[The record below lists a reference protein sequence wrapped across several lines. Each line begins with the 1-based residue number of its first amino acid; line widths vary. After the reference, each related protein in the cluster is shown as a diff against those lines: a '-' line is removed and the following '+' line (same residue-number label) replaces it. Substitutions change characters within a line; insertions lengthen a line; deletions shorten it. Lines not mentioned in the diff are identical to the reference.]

1 LFSEVVPRH
10 SFIRQLSTYRLQ
22 AKEQRKQAC
31 QNQPKQSAINHKR
44 AKGSEPQ
51 FKSNASNYCVNVAPT
66 EIFFKFNVETT
77 RSMAKLKNIVKQLS
91 EKDFQAILD
100 SLVESSA
107 DKSVY
112 LLKSLRDRQL
122 SDNKIM
128 AELEVNANAYYTLR
142 SRLNLKIEEYLM
154 AQLESPRT
162 DVLKKLANINEVLFT
177 KKKAISVTTLKKL
190 EKELLDYDLANE
202 LTTIYKSLKKLNV
215 HSPDYFQYSQLYN
228 RHVAYMLALDKAE
241 DLLADYF
248 KKYGDYLFTGGEVE
262 KLSLSLLLKEMEN
275 VSKLY
280 ESHRLFVYRSCM
292 SIFHRLFVE
301 PDDSHRPDLESIE
314 DIFTKVQKIFETYN
328 LDSIY
333 YHLNL
338 VFEFL
343 RLEYYTH
350 YKVYR
355 ESEKY
360 FEEVNDAAT
369 NLLVNYPTYT
379 FPAQFLITKI
389 QRHLRQGNEGE
400 LYAENETLFLDFEV
414 DQMDVPK
421 HTIYVTYRALACYY
435 AGKYDEA
442 SKLLNTLLNEVSIK
456 KYPITFMEVK
466 SLLSLQYVMMGD
478 YELFNQISNSIQ
490 RQVRMLGKDSCENI
504 LLFLKVLKITTSEA
518 KKEKAKKINAVIP
531 KLKAIDV
538 NYFAPTLLIRFDE
551 KLVKYLTEIEPVAD

>member
-1 LFSEVVPRH
+1 
-10 SFIRQLSTYRLQ
+10 
-22 AKEQRKQAC
+22 
-31 QNQPKQSAINHKR
+31 
-44 AKGSEPQ
+44 
-51 FKSNASNYCVNVAPT
+51 
-66 EIFFKFNVETT
+66 
-77 RSMAKLKNIVKQLS
+77 MAKLKNIVKQLS
-91 EKDFQAILD
+91 EKDFQAIHD
-100 SLVESSA
+100 SLVESNAEKSA
-107 DKSVY
+107 Y
-112 LLKSLRDRQL
+112 LLKSLREKQL

-128 AELEVNANAYYTLR
+128 GELEVNANAYYTLR

-162 DVLKKLANINEVLFT
+162 DVLKKLASINEVLFT
-177 KKKAISVTTLKKL
+177 KKKAISVATLKKL

-202 LTTIYKSLKKLNV
+202 LTTIYKALKKLNIN
-215 HSPDYFQYSQLYN
+215 SPDYFQYSQLYN

-248 KKYGDYLFTGGEVE
+248 KKYGDFLFTGGEVE
-262 KLSLSLLLKEMEN
+262 KLSLTLLLKEMDN
-275 VSKLY
+275 VSRLY

-292 SIFHRLFVE
+292 GIFHRLFVE
-301 PDDSHRPDLESIE
+301 PDDTYRPDLESIE
-314 DIFTKVQKIFETYN
+314 DIFNKVQKIFETYN

-369 NLLVNYPTYT
+369 NLLVNYPTYSFT
-379 FPAQFLITKI
+379 SQFLITKI
-389 QRHLRQGNEGE
+389 QRHLRLGNEAD
-400 LYAENETLFLDFEV
+400 LYAENENLFLDFEI
-414 DQMDVPK
+414 DALDVPK

-442 SKLLNTLLNEVSIK
+442 AKLLNTLLNEVSLK

-466 SLLSLQYVMMGD
+466 ALLSLQYVMMQD

-490 RQVRMLGKDSCENI
+490 RQIRMQGKDSCENI

-518 KKEKAKKINAVIP
+518 KKEKAKKISAVIP
-531 KLKAIDV
+531 KLKAISLT
-538 NYFAPTLLIRFDE
+538 YFAPTLLVRFDE
-551 KLVKYLTEIEPVAD
+551 KFVKKLTDLEPVTD

>member
-1 LFSEVVPRH
+1 
-10 SFIRQLSTYRLQ
+10 
-22 AKEQRKQAC
+22 
-31 QNQPKQSAINHKR
+31 
-44 AKGSEPQ
+44 
-51 FKSNASNYCVNVAPT
+51 
-66 EIFFKFNVETT
+66 
-77 RSMAKLKNIVKQLS
+77 MAKLKNIVKQLS
-91 EKDFQAILD
+91 EKDFRAIHD
-100 SLVESSA
+100 GLVESNAEKSA
-107 DKSVY
+107 Y
-112 LLKSLRDRQL
+112 LLKSLREKQL

-128 AELEVNANAYYTLR
+128 GELEVNANAYYTLR
-142 SRLNLKIEEYLM
+142 SRLNLRIEEYLM

-162 DVLKKLANINEVLFT
+162 DVLKKLASINEVLFT
-177 KKKAISVTTLKKL
+177 KKKAISVATLKKL

-202 LTTIYKSLKKLNV
+202 LTTIYKSLKRLYI

-248 KKYGDYLFTGGEVE
+248 KKYGDFLFTGGEVE
-262 KLSLSLLLKEMEN
+262 KLSLTLLLKEMEN
-275 VSKLY
+275 VSRLY

-292 SIFHRLFVE
+292 TIFHRLFVE
-301 PDDSHRPDLESIE
+301 PDDTYRPDLESIE
-314 DIFTKVQKIFETYN
+314 DIFNKVQKIFETYN

-369 NLLVNYPTYT
+369 NLLVNYPTYC
-379 FPAQFLITKI
+379 FPSQFLITKI
-389 QRHLRQGNEGE
+389 QRHLRLGNEAD
-400 LYAENETLFLDFEV
+400 LYVENETLFLDFEI
-414 DQMDVPK
+414 DALDVPK
-421 HTIYVTYRALACYY
+421 HTIYITYRALTCYY

-442 SKLLNTLLNEVSIK
+442 AKELNNLLNEVSLK
-456 KYPITFMEVK
+456 KYPVTFMEVK
-466 SLLSLQYVMMGD
+466 ALLSLQYVMMQD

-490 RQVRMLGKDSCENI
+490 RQIRLLGKDSCENI
-504 LLFLKVLKITTSEA
+504 LLFLRILRITTSEA

-531 KLKAIDV
+531 KLKAIGIT
-538 NYFAPTLLIRFDE
+538 YFAPTLLVRFDE
-551 KLVKYLTEIEPVAD
+551 KFVKKLTDMEPITD

>member
-1 LFSEVVPRH
+1 
-10 SFIRQLSTYRLQ
+10 
-22 AKEQRKQAC
+22 
-31 QNQPKQSAINHKR
+31 
-44 AKGSEPQ
+44 
-51 FKSNASNYCVNVAPT
+51 
-66 EIFFKFNVETT
+66 
-77 RSMAKLKNIVKQLS
+77 MAKLKNIVKQLS
-91 EKDFQAILD
+91 EKDFQAIHD
-100 SLVESSA
+100 SLVESNA
-107 DKSVY
+107 DKSAY
-112 LLKSLRDRQL
+112 LLKSLRERQL

-177 KKKAISVTTLKKL
+177 KKKAISVATLKKL

-202 LTTIYKSLKKLNV
+202 LTTIYKSLKKLNIN
-215 HSPDYFQYSQLYN
+215 SPDYFQYSQLYN

-280 ESHRLFVYRSCM
+280 QSHRLFVYHSSM

-301 PDDSHRPDLESIE
+301 PDDTYRPDLESIE
-314 DIFTKVQKIFETYN
+314 DVFAKVQKIFETYN

-379 FPAQFLITKI
+379 YPGQFLITKL
-389 QRHLRQGNEGE
+389 QRHLRLGTEAE
-400 LYAENETLFLDFEV
+400 LHAENETLFLDFEV
-414 DQMDVPK
+414 DPLDTSK
-421 HTIYVTYRALACYY
+421 HTIYITYRALACYY

-442 SKLLNTLLNEVSIK
+442 AKLLNGLLNEVSLK

-466 SLLSLQYVMMGD
+466 ALLSLQYVMLQD
-478 YELFNQISNSIQ
+478 YELFNQLSNSIQ
-490 RQVRMLGKDSCENI
+490 RQIRLLGKDSCENI

-518 KKEKAKKINAVIP
+518 KKEKAKKINAVLP
-531 KLKAIDV
+531 KLKTLEV
-538 NYFAPTLLIRFDE
+538 KYFAPTLLIRFDD
-551 KLVKYLTEIEPVAD
+551 KFVKQLTDIEPVTD